1 MQKALE
7 QRHDLD
13 ASKAFELHGLGFH
26 AASEAYKA
34 VLAKMVAPWTGDEY
48 MEIYK
53 CCVRLMESIGPQ
65 VVVLDP
71 LFTPAVDACRTVG
84 MKYVALSP
92 NTFKEH
98 VAQPRLANLWKYPM
112 YVPLFFWYI
121 HDLTGDRLCS
131 GYPYPVPWRLMLPN
145 AILAFRLL
153 SAVKSSPQLKQVE
166 RARKRHGI
174 THPIPDM
181 FINPDDRNLL
191 AVLLPG
197 HPECEFPCFL
207 PKKFT
212 LCGPI
217 LRPHASIA
225 DEHPDLAYWLAQRP
239 TVLVSLGS
247 LVVFTPAMERQFA
260 KGLKMLLDTRT
271 DMQVLWK
278 LQRSA
283 SQSITHEET
292 LESLASEIAEGRVR
306 TLPWLPVE
314 PICILQSGR
323 VECIVHHGGAN
334 TFYEAIKAGVPQVI
348 LPIWLDTYD
357 FAHRVEYLGVG
368 VWGNRRSAPAVQGY
382 EFGQALKRMLASV
395 QKIRVKQRAREVA
408 ADLEGREGRV
418 VACEKIME
426 LVRREGP
433 VLTVTLRSGELFSI

>member
-1 MQKALE
+1 
-7 QRHDLD
+7 
-13 ASKAFELHGLGFH
+13 
-26 AASEAYKA
+26 
-34 VLAKMVAPWTGDEY
+34 
-48 MEIYK
+48 
-53 CCVRLMESIGPQ
+53 
-65 VVVLDP
+65 
-71 LFTPAVDACRTVG
+71 
-84 MKYVALSP
+84 
-92 NTFKEH
+92 
-98 VAQPRLANLWKYPM
+98 
-112 YVPLFFWYI
+112 
-121 HDLTGDRLCS
+121 
-131 GYPYPVPWRLMLPN
+131 
-145 AILAFRLL
+145 
-153 SAVKSSPQLKQVE
+153 
-166 RARKRHGI
+166 
-174 THPIPDM
+174 
-181 FINPDDRNLL
+181 
-191 AVLLPG
+191 
-197 HPECEFPCFL
+197 
-207 PKKFT
+207 
-212 LCGPI
+212 
-217 LRPHASIA
+217 
-225 DEHPDLAYWLAQRP
+225 
-239 TVLVSLGS
+239 
-247 LVVFTPAMERQFA
+247 
-260 KGLKMLLDTRT
+260 
-271 DMQVLWK
+271 MQVLWK